1 MGRAILAL
9 LMISSAGSDSLLLFP
24 EAFGMLVL
32 AKSYTVAKAALVPT
46 VVVGDH
52 ALVEANSKLQVLS
65 GDVTFA
71 GFYDAG
77 RVQVNN
83 NPLNV
88 TSANFQ
94 GLSGYGLGVT
104 VGKDNDFLLKTSV
117 AWRGE
122 NDVPDADRG
131 AQFGCVLAQV
141 AKGLF
146 AVSKGHGPYSQ

>member
-1 MGRAILAL
+1 MRRLQRINEDMNLLVAMSGQMTSKNLASAEKMSLGGANGVRAYPTGQAI
-9 LMISSAGSDSLLLFP
+9 GDQGFLFTT
-24 EAFGMLVL
+24 ELR
-32 AKSYTVAKAALVPT
+32 YIVP
-46 VVVGDH
+46 
-52 ALVEANSKLQVLS
+52 KLQVLS

-122 NDVPDADRG
+122 NDVPDADTARRNPRVWFQG
-131 AQFGCVLAQV
+131 IKWFE
-141 AKGLF
+141 
-146 AVSKGHGPYSQ
+146 